1 MTQMEI
7 KNRIENFEEDSRLKI
22 RNQTFTNEKE
32 ELTHRWKEDESR
44 KIRSDLQLLLEG
56 QKINQKDLRLGFI
69 GLANQNSELLD
80 SNN

>member
-1 MTQMEI
+1 M
-7 KNRIENFEEDSRLKI
+7 NRENG
-22 RNQTFTNEKE
+22 
-32 ELTHRWKEDESR
+32 
-44 KIRSDLQLLLEG
+44 SDLQLLLEG